1 MTGDPHADREPAG
14 PPKSVL
20 ARGLTLLD
28 AFGADE
34 ELRLA
39 DLAARTGLPKP
50 TTHRLL
56 AELVAWGGVERTGT
70 GYRLGTTLF
79 RLGQR
84 VTRHQRLRTA
94 AMPYLEDLYESTRE
108 NVHLA
113 VPDGVDTL
121 FIEKLAGRASTPILS
136 GVGGTLPGYCTAT
149 GKLFLALDGDRMRSL
164 LSGASGG
171 LQRFTARTIVSPRRL
186 YEDLSE
192 TAGRG
197 YGINLGEAED
207 GVVAVAAPV
216 RDATGEVIAAIS
228 VTGYVRRLDLRRL
241 TPVVRTAA
249 RGLTAQLGVRAR

>member
-1 MTGDPHADREPAG
+1 MTGDSHADREPAA

-84 VTRHQRLRTA
+84 VTKHQRLRTA

-136 GVGGTLPGYCTAT
+136 GVGGSLPGYCTAT
-149 GKLFLALDGDRMRSL
+149 GKLFLALDGARMRAL

-171 LQRFTARTIVSPRRL
+171 LRRFTVRTIVSPRRL

-192 TAGRG
+192 TADRG
-197 YGINLGEAED
+197 YGINLGESED

-241 TPVVRTAA
+241 TPIVRTAA
-249 RGLTAQLGVRAR
+249 RGLTARLDAR